1 MSRLKITGIA
11 TLLVIG
17 TSLSAPPTHAYST
30 YASWGSSPV
39 GYYLNP
45 TNADVSASAAET
57 AIQVG
62 AGAWGTQSG
71 ASIELFYLGRV
82 SDTTTGYDGRN
93 VVLFRNESNGS
104 TIGSTYSWTS
114 NGMLVDADTVYWDG
128 GFTFFTGTTGCAG
141 SNGVYI
147 EDVSTHEFGHML
159 GMQHST
165 VTDATM
171 YPSYSTCS
179 EALRTLAS
187 DDINGI
193 LSLYPASTSTTSSPS
208 TSTTNTAPTV
218 SISSPANG
226 TSATSTTTLTFSGS
240 ASDTQDG
247 NLTSKLAWTSSID
260 GQIGTGSGFSR
271 TLSAGT
277 HTITAQVTDSG
288 GLTSASSIS
297 VTISSTSTTS
307 STSGPTL
314 TAKAYKVKGYQKADL
329 AWSGF
334 TTTSVNIYRDST
346 LITTTPNDGAY
357 TDSIGS
363 KGSGTHT
370 YKACGTGTSTCSSLV
385 SVSF

>member
-1 MSRLKITGIA
+1 
-11 TLLVIG
+11 
-17 TSLSAPPTHAYST
+17 
-30 YASWGSSPV
+30 
-39 GYYLNP
+39 
-45 TNADVSASAAET
+45 
-57 AIQVG
+57 
-62 AGAWGTQSG
+62 
-71 ASIELFYLGRV
+71 
-82 SDTTTGYDGRN
+82 
-93 VVLFRNESNGS
+93 
-104 TIGSTYSWTS
+104 
-114 NGMLVDADTVYWDG
+114 
-128 GFTFFTGTTGCAG
+128 
-141 SNGVYI
+141 VYI
-147 EDVSTHEFGHML
+147 EDVATHEFGHML

-193 LSLYPASTSTTSSPS
+193 LSLYPASTSSPS
-208 TSTTNTAPTV
+208 TSSTNTAPAV

-226 TSATSTTTLTFSGS
+226 TSTTSTTTLTFSGS

-247 NLTSKLAWTSSID
+247 NLTSKLVWISSID

-297 VTISSTSTTS
+297 VTVSSTSTTS
-307 STSGPTL
+307 STSGPKL
-314 TAKAYKVKGYQKADL
+314 TAKGYKVKGMQKADL

-334 TTTSVNIYRDST
+334 TTTSVNIYRDSK

-370 YKACGTGTSTCSSLV
+370 YDACGTGTSTCSNLV